1 MKKSYQLDGYTLHV
15 LPSKKFKNITMSLKL
30 EGKLTK
36 ENVTKRSLLAFMLTG
51 GTEEYPS
58 TQALS
63 THLEDL
69 YGMNFGT
76 NLATKG
82 IGQVLN
88 ISSVCVNEE
97 FLPYPEDLLKQQIKM
112 FNDVLF
118 HPYVKDGKFD
128 EQTFNIKKK
137 ELKER
142 LIVQNDDKFMYGLD
156 QLFKNMGEDGFLSI
170 SNNGY
175 IDEIDQVS
183 NEEVYQY
190 LLECLQ
196 NDVKHVYVVGDVDE
210 SIVDV
215 FKETLSF
222 PQQSTLI
229 DPVTNFISTKQEVL
243 EVIEK
248 QDITQA
254 KLNLGYVVDCNF
266 KDPGTYAMTVFNAIF
281 GGFSQS
287 RLFKVVREQNSLC
300 YYITS
305 SYGAFSGIMTVN
317 AGIEGSDYQK
327 AKDLINQELTN
338 IQNGDF
344 SDDEINL
351 AKLML
356 KSSLTKTK
364 DEPISLITLAYNRDL
379 TGVNETN
386 DEYLEK
392 LMSVTKEEI
401 ISASKKVHLDTIFF
415 LTGSDK

>member
-1 MKKSYQLDGYTLHV
+1 MKTSYQLAGYSLHV
-15 LPSKKFKNITMSLKL
+15 IPSKKFKNITMSLKL

-51 GTEEYPS
+51 GTTKYPS

-88 ISSVCVNEE
+88 ISSVCINEE
-97 FLPYPEDLLKQQIKM
+97 FLPYKEDLLKQQIEM
-112 FNDVLF
+112 FSDVLF
-118 HPYVKDGKFD
+118 NPNVKDGKFD

-175 IDEIDQVS
+175 IDEIDEIT

-190 LLECLQ
+190 LLECLKD
-196 NDVKHVYVVGDVDE
+196 DVKHVYVVGDVNE
-210 SIVDV
+210 NIVKI
-215 FKETLSF
+215 FKETLRF
-222 PQQSTLI
+222 DDNSTTI
-229 DPVTNFISTKQEVL
+229 DPVTNFKSTKSEVL

-287 RLFKVVREQNSLC
+287 RLFKIVREKHSLC
-300 YYITS
+300 YYISS

-327 AKDLINQELTN
+327 AKELIEQELTS
-338 IQNGDF
+338 IQNGDV
-344 SDDEINL
+344 SDDEIAL

-379 TGVNETN
+379 TGVQETN

-392 LMSVTKEEI
+392 LMNVTKEEI
-401 ISASKKVHLDTIFF
+401 IAASKKVHLDTIFL

>member
-1 MKKSYQLDGYTLHV
+1 MKKSYQLAGYTLHV
-15 LPSKKFKNITMSLKL
+15 IPSKKFKNITMSLKL

-51 GTEEYPS
+51 GTENYPS

-69 YGMNFGT
+69 YGMSFGT

-88 ISSVCVNEE
+88 ISSVCINET
-97 FLPYPEDLLKQQIKM
+97 FLPYQENLLVQQIKM

-118 HPYVKDGKFD
+118 HPNVRNGKFD
-128 EQTFNIKKK
+128 EQTFAIKKK

-156 QLFKNMGEDGFLSI
+156 QLFKNMGEGGFLSI

-175 IDEIDQVS
+175 VEELDRIT
-183 NEEVYQY
+183 NEEVYKY
-190 LLECLQ
+190 LVECLE
-196 NDVKHVYVVGDVDE
+196 NDVKHLYVVGDVDE

-215 FKETLSF
+215 FKENLSF
-222 PQQSTLI
+222 SSSSQPL
-229 DPVTNFISTKQEVL
+229 DPVTNFKSSKNDIL
-243 EVIEK
+243 EVVEK

-254 KLNLGYVVDCNF
+254 KLNMGYVVDCNF
-266 KDPGTYAMTVFNAIF
+266 KDPGTYAMTV
-281 GGFSQS
+281 
-287 RLFKVVREQNSLC
+287 
-300 YYITS
+300 
-305 SYGAFSGIMTVN
+305 
-317 AGIEGSDYQK
+317 
-327 AKDLINQELTN
+327 LIAQELKN

-344 SDDEINL
+344 SNDEIDL

-379 TGVNETN
+379 TGVQETN

-392 LMSVTKEEI
+392 LMRVSKEEI
-401 ISASKKVHLDTIFF
+401 IAASKKVHLDTIFL

>member
-1 MKKSYQLDGYTLHV
+1 MKKSYQLAGYTLHV
-15 LPSKKFKNITMSLKL
+15 IPTKKFKNITMSLKL
-30 EGKLTK
+30 ENKLTK
-36 ENVTKRSLLAFMLTG
+36 ENVTKRSLLSFMLTG
-51 GTEEYPS
+51 GTVDHPS

-63 THLEDL
+63 SHLEDL

-82 IGQVLN
+82 LGQVLN
-88 ISSVCVNEE
+88 LSSVCINEA
-97 FLPYPEDLLKQQIKM
+97 FLPYPEDLLVQQIKL
-112 FNDVLF
+112 FNDVLY
-118 HPYVKDGKFD
+118 HPNVKDGKFD

-142 LIVQNDDKFMYGLD
+142 LIVQNDDKFMYGLN
-156 QLFKNMGEDGFLSI
+156 QLFINMGEGGFLSI

-175 IDEIDQVS
+175 IDEIDQIT
-183 NEEVYQY
+183 NEELYQY
-190 LLECLQ
+190 LLQCIRD
-196 NDVKHVYVVGDVDE
+196 DVKHLYVVGDVDE
-210 SIVDV
+210 NIVTV
-215 FKETLSF
+215 FKENLSF
-222 PQQSTLI
+222 ET
-229 DPVTNFISTKQEVL
+229 DPTMEQIVTNFKTSKTEVL

-248 QDITQA
+248 QDVTQS
-254 KLNLGYVVDCNF
+254 KLNMGYVVDCNF
-266 KDPGTYAMTVFNAIF
+266 LDPMSYAMTVFNAIF

-287 RLFKVVREQNSLC
+287 RLFKVVREKHSLC
-300 YYITS
+300 YYISS

-327 AKDLINQELTN
+327 AKELIAKELAN

-344 SDDEINL
+344 SDDEIDL

-364 DEPISLITLAYNRDL
+364 DEPMSLITLAYNRDL
-379 TGVNETN
+379 TNKQESN

-392 LMSVTKEEI
+392 ILKVTKDEI
-401 ISASKKVHLDTIFF
+401 IAASKRVHLDTIFL

>member
-1 MKKSYQLDGYTLHV
+1 MKTSYQLAGYSLHV
-15 LPSKKFKNITMSLKL
+15 IPSKKFKNITMSLKL

-51 GTEEYPS
+51 GTTKYPS

-88 ISSVCVNEE
+88 ISSVCINEE
-97 FLPYPEDLLKQQIKM
+97 FLPYKEDLLKQQIEM
-112 FNDVLF
+112 FSDVLF
-118 HPYVKDGKFD
+118 NPNVKDGKFD

-175 IDEIDQVS
+175 IDEIDEIT

-190 LLECLQ
+190 LLECLKD
-196 NDVKHVYVVGDVDE
+196 DVKHVYVVGDVNE
-210 SIVDV
+210 NIVNI
-215 FKETLSF
+215 FKETLRF
-222 PQQSTLI
+222 DDNTTTI
-229 DPVTNFISTKQEVL
+229 DPVTNFKSTKSDVL

-287 RLFKVVREQNSLC
+287 RLFKIVREKHSLC
-300 YYITS
+300 YYISS

-327 AKDLINQELTN
+327 AKELIEQELTS
-338 IQNGDF
+338 IQNGDI
-344 SDDEINL
+344 SDDEIAL

-379 TGVNETN
+379 TGVQETN

-392 LMSVTKEEI
+392 LMNVTKEEI
-401 ISASKKVHLDTIFF
+401 IAASKKVHLDTIFL

>member
-15 LPSKKFKNITMSLKL
+15 IPTKKFKNITMSLKL
-30 EGKLTK
+30 ENKLTK

-51 GTEEYPS
+51 GTELYPS

-82 IGQVLN
+82 LGQVLN
-88 ISSVCVNEE
+88 ISSVCINEA
-97 FLPYPEDLLKQQIKM
+97 FLPYPEDLLKEQIKM

-118 HPYVKDGKFD
+118 LPNVKDGKFD

-142 LIVQNDDKFMYGLD
+142 LMAQQDDKFMYGIE
-156 QLFKNMGEDGFLSI
+156 QLFKNMGEGGFLSI

-175 IDEIDQVS
+175 IDEIDQIS

-190 LLECLQ
+190 LQTCLE

-215 FKETLSF
+215 FKANLKFNSS
-222 PQQSTLI
+222 PKI
-229 DPVTNFISTKQEVL
+229 INPVTNFKSTKQEVL
-243 EVIEK
+243 EVIER
-248 QDITQA
+248 QDVTQS

-266 KDPGTYAMTVFNAIF
+266 TDPGTYAMTVFNAMF

-287 RLFKVVREQNSLC
+287 RLFRVVREQNSLC
-300 YYITS
+300 YYISS

-317 AGIEGSDYQK
+317 AGIEQTDYQK
-327 AKDLINQELTN
+327 ALTLIKQELEN
-338 IQNGDF
+338 FQAGKF
-344 SDDEINL
+344 SDDEISL

-379 TGVNETN
+379 TGVKETN

-392 LMSVTKEEI
+392 LMKVTREEI
-401 ISASKKVHLDTIFF
+401 IDASKKVHLDTIFL
-415 LTGSDK
+415 LTGSEK

>member
-1 MKKSYQLDGYTLHV
+1 MKKSYQLSGYTLHV
-15 LPSKKFKNITMSLKL
+15 IPTKKFKNITMSLKL
-30 EGKLTK
+30 ENKLTK

-63 THLEDL
+63 SHLEDL

-82 IGQVLN
+82 LGQVLN
-88 ISSVCVNEE
+88 ISSVCINEA
-97 FLPYPEDLLKQQIKM
+97 FLPYQEDLLKQQIKL
-112 FNDVLF
+112 FNDVLY
-118 HPYVKDGKFD
+118 HPNVKNGKFD

-137 ELKER
+137 ELRER
-142 LIVQNDDKFMYGLD
+142 LIVQNDDKFMYGLN
-156 QLFKNMGEDGFLSI
+156 QLFKNMGEGDFLSI

-175 IDEIDQVS
+175 IEELDKIT
-183 NEEVYQY
+183 NEELYQY
-190 LLECLQ
+190 LLQSIQE
-196 NDVKHVYVVGDVDE
+196 DVKHLYVVGDVDE
-210 SIVDV
+210 TIVDV
-215 FKETLSF
+215 FKENLSF
-222 PQQSTLI
+222 STNPTLI
-229 DPVTNFISTKQEVL
+229 PVITNFKSTKKEVL

-248 QDITQA
+248 QDVTQS

-266 KDPGTYAMTVFNAIF
+266 LDDMTYGMTVFNAIF

-287 RLFKVVREQNSLC
+287 RLFKVVREKHSLC
-300 YYITS
+300 YYISS

-327 AKDLINQELTN
+327 ARQLIDEELTK

-344 SDDEINL
+344 SNDEINL

-364 DEPISLITLAYNRDL
+364 DEPMSLITLAYNRDL
-379 TGVNETN
+379 TGKQESNE
-386 DEYLEK
+386 EYLDK
-392 LMSVTKEEI
+392 ILKVTREEI
-401 ISASKKVHLDTIFF
+401 IAASKKVHLDTIFL

>member
-1 MKKSYQLDGYTLHV
+1 MKTSYQLAGYSLHV
-15 LPSKKFKNITMSLKL
+15 IPSKKFKNITMSLKL

-51 GTEEYPS
+51 GTTKYPS

-88 ISSVCVNEE
+88 ISSVCINEE
-97 FLPYPEDLLKQQIKM
+97 FLPYKEDLLKQQIEM
-112 FNDVLF
+112 FSDVLF
-118 HPYVKDGKFD
+118 NPNVKDGKFD

-175 IDEIDQVS
+175 IDEIDEIT

-190 LLECLQ
+190 LLECLKD
-196 NDVKHVYVVGDVDE
+196 DVKHVYVVGDVNE
-210 SIVDV
+210 NIVKI
-215 FKETLSF
+215 FKETLRF
-222 PQQSTLI
+222 DVNSTTI
-229 DPVTNFISTKQEVL
+229 DPVTNFKSTKSEVL

-287 RLFKVVREQNSLC
+287 RLFKIVREKHSLC
-300 YYITS
+300 YYISS

-327 AKDLINQELTN
+327 AKELIEQELTS
-338 IQNGDF
+338 IQNGDI
-344 SDDEINL
+344 SDDEIAL

-379 TGVNETN
+379 TGIQETN

-392 LMSVTKEEI
+392 LMNVTKEEI
-401 ISASKKVHLDTIFF
+401 IDASKKVHLDTIFL

>member
-1 MKKSYQLDGYTLHV
+1 MKKSYQLSGYTLHV
-15 LPSKKFKNITMSLKL
+15 IPTKKFKNITMSLKL
-30 EGKLTK
+30 ENKLTR

-51 GTEEYPS
+51 GTQNYPS

-63 THLEDL
+63 RHLEDL
-69 YGMNFGT
+69 YGMSFGT

-88 ISSVCVNEE
+88 ISSVCINEA
-97 FLPYPEDLLKQQIKM
+97 FLPYQEDLLKEQIKM

-118 HPYVKDGKFD
+118 NPNVKDGKFD
-128 EQTFNIKKK
+128 EKTFNIKKK

-142 LIVQNDDKFMYGLD
+142 LIAQNDDKFMYGID
-156 QLFKNMGEDGFLSI
+156 QLFTNMGEGGFLSI
-170 SNNGY
+170 RNNGY
-175 IDEIDQVS
+175 IDEIDQIS
-183 NEEVYQY
+183 NEELYQY
-190 LLECLQ
+190 LQECIE
-196 NDVKHVYVVGDVDE
+196 NDSKHIYVVGDVNE
-210 SIVDV
+210 NIVET
-215 FKETLSF
+215 FKENLQFKTN
-222 PQQSTLI
+222 PATVY
-229 DPVTNFISTKQEVL
+229 PVTNFKSTKKEVL

-248 QDITQA
+248 QDIIQS
-254 KLNLGYVVDCNF
+254 KLNIGYVVDCNF
-266 KDPGTYAMTVFNAIF
+266 SDPGTYAMTVFNAMF

-287 RLFKVVREQNSLC
+287 RLFRVVREKHSLC
-300 YYITS
+300 YYISS

-317 AGIEGSDYQK
+317 AGIEGKDYQK
-327 AKDLINQELTN
+327 TLDLIAQELKN
-338 IQNGDF
+338 FQDGKFD
-344 SDDEINL
+344 DDEINL

-379 TGVNETN
+379 TNIQETN

-401 ISASKKVHLDTIFF
+401 IAASKKVHLDTIFL

>member
-1 MKKSYQLDGYTLHV
+1 MKTSYQLAGYTLHV
-15 LPSKKFKNITMSLKL
+15 IPSKKFKNITMSLKL

-51 GTEEYPS
+51 GTTKYPS

-88 ISSVCVNEE
+88 ISSVCINEE
-97 FLPYPEDLLKQQIKM
+97 FLPYKEDLLKQQIEM
-112 FNDVLF
+112 FSDVLF
-118 HPYVKDGKFD
+118 NPNVKDGKFD

-175 IDEIDQVS
+175 IDEIDEIT

-190 LLECLQ
+190 LLECLKD
-196 NDVKHVYVVGDVDE
+196 DVKHVYVVGDVNE
-210 SIVDV
+210 NIVKI
-215 FKETLSF
+215 FKETLRF
-222 PQQSTLI
+222 DDNSTTI
-229 DPVTNFISTKQEVL
+229 DPVTNFKSTKSEVL

-287 RLFKVVREQNSLC
+287 RLFKIVREKHSLC
-300 YYITS
+300 YYISS

-327 AKDLINQELTN
+327 AKELIEQELTS
-338 IQNGDF
+338 IQNGDV
-344 SDDEINL
+344 SDDEIAL

-379 TGVNETN
+379 TGIQETN

-392 LMSVTKEEI
+392 LMNVTKEEI
-401 ISASKKVHLDTIFF
+401 IDASKKVHLDTIFL

>member
-1 MKKSYQLDGYTLHV
+1 MKTSYQLAGYSLHV
-15 LPSKKFKNITMSLKL
+15 IPSKKFKNITMSLKL

-51 GTEEYPS
+51 GTTKYPS

-88 ISSVCVNEE
+88 ISSVCINEE
-97 FLPYPEDLLKQQIKM
+97 FLPYKEDLLKQQIEM
-112 FNDVLF
+112 FSDVLF
-118 HPYVKDGKFD
+118 NPNVKDGKFD

-175 IDEIDQVS
+175 IDEIDKIT

-190 LLECLQ
+190 LLECLK
-196 NDVKHVYVVGDVDE
+196 NDVKHVYVVGDVNE
-210 SIVDV
+210 NIVDI
-215 FKETLSF
+215 FKETLRF
-222 PQQSTLI
+222 DDNTTTI
-229 DPVTNFISTKQEVL
+229 DPVTNFKSTKSDVL

-287 RLFKVVREQNSLC
+287 RLFKIVREKHSLC
-300 YYITS
+300 YYISS

-327 AKDLINQELTN
+327 AKELIEQELTS
-338 IQNGDF
+338 IQNGDI
-344 SDDEINL
+344 SDDEIAL

-379 TGVNETN
+379 TGVQETN

-392 LMSVTKEEI
+392 LMNVTKEEI
-401 ISASKKVHLDTIFF
+401 IAASKKVHLDTIFL

>member
-1 MKKSYQLDGYTLHV
+1 MKKSYQLAGYTLHV
-15 LPSKKFKNITMSLKL
+15 IPSKKFKNITMSLKL

-51 GTEEYPS
+51 GTKDYPTS
-58 TQALS
+58 KDLS
-63 THLEDL
+63 THLEEL
-69 YGMNFGT
+69 YGMSFGT

-88 ISSVCVNEE
+88 ISSVCINEE
-97 FLPYPEDLLKQQIKM
+97 FLPYKENLLVEQIKL

-118 HPYVKDGKFD
+118 NPNVEDGKFN

-142 LIVQNDDKFMYGLD
+142 LIVQNDDKFMYGID
-156 QLFKNMGEDGFLSI
+156 QLFKNMGEGGFLSI

-175 IDEIDQVS
+175 LDELDKVT
-183 NEEVYQY
+183 NEEVYDY
-190 LLECLQ
+190 LLECLE
-196 NDVKHVYVVGDVDE
+196 NDVKHLYVVGDVDE
-210 SIVDV
+210 SIVKL
-215 FKETLSF
+215 FEENLSF
-222 PQQSTLI
+222 NENIQLL
-229 DPVTNFISTKQEVL
+229 DPVTNFKSTKTDVL

-254 KLNLGYVVDCNF
+254 KLNMGYVVDCNF

-287 RLFKVVREQNSLC
+287 RLFKIVREKHSLC
-300 YYITS
+300 YYISS

-327 AKDLINQELTN
+327 ARELITQELSN
-338 IQNGDF
+338 IQAGNF
-344 SDDEINL
+344 DEAEIEL

-379 TGVNETN
+379 TGINESN

-392 LMSVTKEEI
+392 LMNVTKEEI
-401 ISASKKVHLDTIFF
+401 IAASKKVHLDTIFL

>member
-1 MKKSYQLDGYTLHV
+1 MKKSYQLSGYTLHV
-15 LPSKKFKNITMSLKL
+15 IPTKKFKNITMSLKL
-30 EGKLTK
+30 ENKLTR

-51 GTEEYPS
+51 GTQNYPS

-63 THLEDL
+63 RHLEDL
-69 YGMNFGT
+69 YGMSFGT

-88 ISSVCVNEE
+88 ISSVCINEA
-97 FLPYPEDLLKQQIKM
+97 FLPYQEDLLKEQIKM

-118 HPYVKDGKFD
+118 NPNVKDGKFD
-128 EQTFNIKKK
+128 EKTFNIKKK

-142 LIVQNDDKFMYGLD
+142 LIAQNDDKFMYGID
-156 QLFKNMGEDGFLSI
+156 QLFTNMGEGGFLSI
-170 SNNGY
+170 RNNGY
-175 IDEIDQVS
+175 IDEIDQIS
-183 NEEVYQY
+183 NEELYQY
-190 LLECLQ
+190 LQECIE
-196 NDVKHVYVVGDVDE
+196 NDSKHIYVVGDVNE
-210 SIVDV
+210 NIVET
-215 FKETLSF
+215 FKENLQFKTN
-222 PQQSTLI
+222 QAAVY
-229 DPVTNFISTKQEVL
+229 PVTNFKSTKKEVL

-248 QDITQA
+248 QDIIQS
-254 KLNLGYVVDCNF
+254 KLNIGYVVDCNF
-266 KDPGTYAMTVFNAIF
+266 SDPGTYAMTVFNAMF

-287 RLFKVVREQNSLC
+287 RLFRVVREKHSLC
-300 YYITS
+300 YYISS

-317 AGIEGSDYQK
+317 AGIEGKDYQK
-327 AKDLINQELTN
+327 TLDLIAQELKN
-338 IQNGDF
+338 FQDGKFD
-344 SDDEINL
+344 DDEINL

-379 TGVNETN
+379 TNIQETN

-401 ISASKKVHLDTIFF
+401 IAASKKVHLDTIFL

>member
-1 MKKSYQLDGYTLHV
+1 MKKSYQLSGYTLHV
-15 LPSKKFKNITMSLKL
+15 IPTKKFKNITMSLKL
-30 EGKLTK
+30 ENKLTR

-51 GTEEYPS
+51 GTQNYPS

-63 THLEDL
+63 RHLEDL
-69 YGMNFGT
+69 YGMSFGT

-88 ISSVCVNEE
+88 ISSVCINEA
-97 FLPYPEDLLKQQIKM
+97 FLPYQEDLLKEQIKM

-118 HPYVKDGKFD
+118 NPNVKDGKFD
-128 EQTFNIKKK
+128 EKTFNIKKK

-142 LIVQNDDKFMYGLD
+142 LIAQNDDKFMYGID
-156 QLFKNMGEDGFLSI
+156 QLFTNMGEGGFLSI
-170 SNNGY
+170 RNNGY
-175 IDEIDQVS
+175 IDEIDQIS
-183 NEEVYQY
+183 NEELYQY
-190 LLECLQ
+190 LQECIE
-196 NDVKHVYVVGDVDE
+196 NDSKHIYVVGDVNE
-210 SIVDV
+210 NIVET
-215 FKETLSF
+215 FKENLQFKTD
-222 PQQSTLI
+222 PAAVY
-229 DPVTNFISTKQEVL
+229 PVTNFKSTKKEVL

-248 QDITQA
+248 QDIIQS
-254 KLNLGYVVDCNF
+254 KLNIGYVVDCNF
-266 KDPGTYAMTVFNAIF
+266 SDPGTYAMTVFNAMF

-287 RLFKVVREQNSLC
+287 RLFRVVREKHSLC
-300 YYITS
+300 YYISS

-317 AGIEGSDYQK
+317 AGIEGKDYQK
-327 AKDLINQELTN
+327 TLDLIAQELKN
-338 IQNGDF
+338 FQDGKFD
-344 SDDEINL
+344 DDEINL

-379 TGVNETN
+379 TNIQETN

-401 ISASKKVHLDTIFF
+401 IAASKKVHLDTIFL

>member
-1 MKKSYQLDGYTLHV
+1 MKTSYQLAGYSLHV
-15 LPSKKFKNITMSLKL
+15 IPSKKFKNITMSLKL

-51 GTEEYPS
+51 GTTKYPS

-88 ISSVCVNEE
+88 ISSVCINEE
-97 FLPYPEDLLKQQIKM
+97 FLPYKEDLLKQQIEM
-112 FNDVLF
+112 FSDVLF
-118 HPYVKDGKFD
+118 NPNVKDGKFD

-175 IDEIDQVS
+175 IDEIDKIT

-190 LLECLQ
+190 LLECLK
-196 NDVKHVYVVGDVDE
+196 NDVKHVYVVGDVNE
-210 SIVDV
+210 NIVDI
-215 FKETLSF
+215 FKETLRF
-222 PQQSTLI
+222 DDNTTTI
-229 DPVTNFISTKQEVL
+229 DPVTNFKSTKSNVL

-287 RLFKVVREQNSLC
+287 RLFKIVREKHSLC
-300 YYITS
+300 YYISS

-327 AKDLINQELTN
+327 AKELIEQELTS
-338 IQNGDF
+338 IQNGDI
-344 SDDEINL
+344 SDDEIAL

-379 TGVNETN
+379 TGVQETN

-392 LMSVTKEEI
+392 LMNVTKEEI
-401 ISASKKVHLDTIFF
+401 IAASKKVHLDTIFL

>member
-1 MKKSYQLDGYTLHV
+1 MKKSYQLPGYTLHV
-15 LPSKKFKNITMSLKL
+15 IPSKKFKNITMSLKL

-51 GTEEYPS
+51 GTTKYPS

-82 IGQVLN
+82 VGQILN
-88 ISSVCVNEE
+88 ISSVCINEE
-97 FLPYPEDLLKQQIKM
+97 FLPYQEDLLKQQIKM

-118 HPYVKDGKFD
+118 HPNVKDGKFD

-156 QLFKNMGEDGFLSI
+156 QLFKNMGEGGFLSI

-175 IDEIDQVS
+175 LEEIDNIT

-190 LLECLQ
+190 LLDCLQ

-210 SIVDV
+210 NIVTL
-215 FKETLSF
+215 FKENLHF
-222 PQQSTLI
+222 DNNPVII
-229 DPVTNFISTKQEVL
+229 DPVTNFKTTKKEVL
-243 EVIEK
+243 EIIEK

-266 KDPGTYAMTVFNAIF
+266 KDPETYAMTVFNAIF

-287 RLFKVVREQNSLC
+287 RLFKVVREKHSLC

-327 AKDLINQELTN
+327 TKDLIEQELTN
-338 IQNGDF
+338 IQNGNF

-379 TGVNETN
+379 TGIQESN

-401 ISASKKVHLDTIFF
+401 IAASKKVHLDTIFL

>member
-1 MKKSYQLDGYTLHV
+1 MKKSYQLAGYTLHV
-15 LPSKKFKNITMSLKL
+15 IPSKKFKNITMSLKL

-51 GTEEYPS
+51 GTENYPS

-69 YGMNFGT
+69 YGMSFGT

-88 ISSVCVNEE
+88 ISSVCINET
-97 FLPYPEDLLKQQIKM
+97 FLPYQENLLVQQIKM

-118 HPYVKDGKFD
+118 HPNVRNGKFD
-128 EQTFNIKKK
+128 EQTFAIKKK

-156 QLFKNMGEDGFLSI
+156 QLFRNMGEGGFLSI

-175 IDEIDQVS
+175 VEELDRIT
-183 NEEVYQY
+183 NEEVYKY
-190 LLECLQ
+190 LVECLE
-196 NDVKHVYVVGDVDE
+196 NDVKHLYVVGDVDE

-215 FKETLSF
+215 FKENLSF
-222 PQQSTLI
+222 SSSSQPL
-229 DPVTNFISTKQEVL
+229 DPVTNFKSSKNDIL
-243 EVIEK
+243 EVVEK

-254 KLNLGYVVDCNF
+254 KLNMGYVVDCNF

-287 RLFKVVREQNSLC
+287 RLFKIVREKHSLC
-300 YYITS
+300 YYISS

-317 AGIEGSDYQK
+317 AGIDGSDYQK
-327 AKDLINQELTN
+327 AKDLIAQELKN

-344 SDDEINL
+344 SNDEIDL

-379 TGVNETN
+379 TGVQETN

-392 LMSVTKEEI
+392 LMRVSKEEI
-401 ISASKKVHLDTIFF
+401 IAASKKVHLDTIFL

>member
-1 MKKSYQLDGYTLHV
+1 MKTTYQLAGYTLHV
-15 LPSKKFKNITMSLKL
+15 IPSKKFKNITMSLKL

-51 GTEEYPS
+51 GTTKYPS

-88 ISSVCVNEE
+88 ISSVCINEE
-97 FLPYPEDLLKQQIKM
+97 FLPYKEDLLKQQIEM

-118 HPYVKDGKFD
+118 HPNVKDGKFD

-175 IDEIDQVS
+175 IDEIDEIT

-190 LLECLQ
+190 LLECLE
-196 NDVKHVYVVGDVDE
+196 NDVKHVYVVGDVNE
-210 SIVDV
+210 NIVNI

-222 PQQSTLI
+222 DNNTTTI
-229 DPVTNFISTKQEVL
+229 DPVTNFKSTKNEVL
-243 EVIEK
+243 EIIEK

-287 RLFKVVREQNSLC
+287 RLFKVVREKHSLC
-300 YYITS
+300 YYISS

-327 AKDLINQELTN
+327 AKELIEQELTS
-338 IQNGDF
+338 IQDGNV
-344 SDDEINL
+344 SDDEIAL

-379 TGVNETN
+379 TGIQETN
-386 DEYLEK
+386 EEYLEK
-392 LMSVTKEEI
+392 LMNVTKEEI
-401 ISASKKVHLDTIFF
+401 IAASKKVHLDTIFL